1 NDDGFGRNPES
12 EEMRRHEP
20 AQQRIDQAAN
30 GRDLCSH
37 DVCQQLVPERVVAEI
52 RHAVGVV
59 ASGAKDRAE
68 AAVEDP
74 PRSDI
79 DQDENDEDG
88 MVEDEIALKVDRD
101 AGQEW
106 DVRDRNPDET
116 V

>member
-1 NDDGFGRNPES
+1 ES

-20 AQQRIDQAAN
+20 AQQRVDQAAN

-59 ASGAKDRAE
+59 ANCAKDRAE

-88 MVEDEIALKVDRD
+88 MVEDETALK
-101 AGQEW
+101 A
-106 DVRDRNPDET
+106 VRTPRRGSVWGTRNPDET